1 MDESGPIEV
10 WTEGEPFD
18 PPTYT
23 EPESRGRGDK
33 QCSTPKV
40 FFRYPGDITMEL
52 GSGNAGGGIFIGDK
66 GKIEIF
72 RGRVTSNPEEIAKEP
87 IRDDEIHLYQS
98 NSHMGNWLECIK
110 TRERCVADVEIGHR
124 SSTVCH
130 LGNIARWAGRRLKW
144 DPVKEIF
151 PDDEKANEY
160 LDRKRRKPYT
170 LPETI

>member
-1 MDESGPIEV
+1 
-10 WTEGEPFD
+10 
-18 PPTYT
+18 
-23 EPESRGRGDK
+23 
-33 QCSTPKV
+33 
-40 FFRYPGDITMEL
+40 
-52 GSGNAGGGIFIGDK
+52 
-66 GKIEIF
+66 
-72 RGRVTSNPEEIAKEP
+72 VTSNPEGIAKEP

-98 NSHMGNWLECIK
+98 NSHMGNWIECMK
-110 TRERCVADVEIGHR
+110 TRERCIADVEIGHR

-151 PDDEKANEY
+151 PDDPEANEY